1 MLNSLVCISSA
12 KFFMSHP
19 HAQWQLHPIERFD
32 DFAEA
37 WDRIN
42 DAGTGL
48 PFLSSL
54 FIRHLLRVF
63 RSGTECLV
71 VLGPPG
77 EEQALG
83 IVRSSR
89 LGAWETY
96 QPSQLPLGAWVMA
109 GSLDYAEVAASL
121 LRTLP
126 GTPLLFALTQ
136 QDPLV
141 KPRPSNSAT
150 LRTFD
155 WIQTGWVEVDGSFDA
170 YWKARGKQLQQNM
183 RTQRSKLKS
192 HGIVPVLEVLTRA
205 EDIAGAIEDYGR
217 LEGAGWKAEQGTAV
231 RADNDQG
238 RFYRA
243 MLEDFCRMDA
253 ARVYRYRFGDRVV
266 AVDLCIES
274 ASVHVLLKTT
284 YDESIRG
291 LSPSSLLRQD
301 AYRHVFEEGRVRSIE
316 FYGRVMDWTRRW
328 TDRKRTLYHINSYR
342 WEFVATAA
350 ARFAELRGTL
360 LTDSAVPAA
369 S

>member
-1 MLNSLVCISSA
+1 MRFPPA
-12 KFFMSHP
+12 H
-19 HAQWQLHPIERFD
+19 WQLHPIERFD
-32 DFAEA
+32 DFADA

-71 VLGPPG
+71 VLG
-77 EEQALG
+77 
-83 IVRSSR
+83 R
-89 LGAWETY
+89 
-96 QPSQLPLGAWVMA
+96 LPLGAWVMA
-109 GSLDYAEVAASL
+109 RSLDYAEVAANL

-141 KPRPSNSAT
+141 KPLPNNSAT

-155 WIQTGWVEVDGSFDA
+155 WIQTGWVQVEGSFDA

-183 RTQRSKLKS
+183 RTQRSRLRA

-205 EDIAGAIEDYGR
+205 EDVAGAIEDYGR
-217 LEGAGWKAEQGTAV
+217 LEGAGWKAAQGTAV

-243 MLEDFCRMDA
+243 MLEDFCRIDA
-253 ARVYRYRFGDRVV
+253 ARIYRYRFGDRVV

-274 ASVHVLLKTT
+274 ERVHVLLKMT
-284 YDESIRG
+284 YDETSRAVAVLAPAPGRIPPRLRGRPGSQHRVLWPRDGLDAPLDRPEADAVSHQLLPLGIR
-291 LSPSSLLRQD
+291 RD
-301 AYRHVFEEGRVRSIE
+301 GRCA
-316 FYGRVMDWTRRW
+316 FRR
-328 TDRKRTLYHINSYR
+328 
-342 WEFVATAA
+342 A
-350 ARFAELRGTL
+350 ARHAPDRLCGGRHF
-360 LTDSAVPAA
+360 LTGPPGWVAPVWVA
-369 S
+369 SEPCG